1 MEVLACFFILIAFL
15 GTQYPM
21 ADLPEG
27 LMISHTRTP
36 GMEALSLKHEVK
48 PLNEFKDRNIVKQE
62 YDYSCG
68 SAALATLLNHYLGEK
83 FNEQQVIQGLMEYGE
98 IEKIQERRAFSL
110 LDMKRFVEV
119 LGYKGG
125 GFKAEF
131 DDLKGLDKPAI
142 VPIEF
147 LGYKHF
153 VVYRGVYGDHVSLAD
168 PYFGNTSYTTGRFKE
183 MWTQKIVFIVSRDDM
198 RFNAMALEEK
208 DLRIIRY
215 DITKHAAT
223 ERTTPETVRNQRDF
237 IESLGEKMFK
247 TVNIRE

>member
-1 MEVLACFFILIAFL
+1 MKVLACFFILIAFL

-36 GMEALSLKHEVK
+36 GMEALALKHEVK
-48 PLNEFKDRNIVKQE
+48 PLSEFKDSNIVKQE
-62 YDYSCG
+62 FDYSCG
-68 SAALATLLNHYLGEK
+68 SAALATLLNHYLREK

-147 LGYKHF
+147 LGYRHF
-153 VVYRGVYGDHVSLAD
+153 VVYRGVYGDHVFLAD

-183 MWTQKIVFIVSRDDM
+183 MWTQKIVFIVSRDDL

-208 DLRIIRY
+208 DLSIIRY

-223 ERTTPETVRNQRDF
+223 GLTTPETVRNQRDF